1 MRRQWNFGLSNLKK
15 FRTVSILAN
24 YFETALFE
32 VRSIPLYERT
42 YYQYRNLSFRI
53 SSTYHRQSIR
63 YLGGF
68 RDWYFLQSRSRRRRY
83 EIVLLQICTINLSC
97 CVDIGHPKKKFF
109 IALTFITLLVFSEG
123 NIRARQQITTCYC
136 YWWCVSGCCFTWYF
150 GELKL
155 ESKKWIDIV

>member
-1 MRRQWNFGLSNLKK
+1 MPQHIKICRLFIRRRSNFGLSHLKK

-42 YYQYRNLSFRI
+42 YYQYRNLSLRI

-63 YLGGF
+63 YLRSF

-83 EIVLLQICTINLSC
+83 EIVLLQIRTINLSC
-97 CVDIGHPKKKFF
+97 FVDINHPKK
-109 IALTFITLLVFSEG
+109 IL
-123 NIRARQQITTCYC
+123 YC
-136 YWWCVSGCCFTWYF
+136 SDVHYIVSI
-150 GELKL
+150 L
-155 ESKKWIDIV
+155 